1 MDNYEVIVKEI
12 ISLIAD
18 QIATLETKT
27 SIEDKAAEHELCILI
42 RKICEKYKVDVYE
55 DAYDDVIANFERFKK
70 DSEVWDAEVVE
81 LLKDVDTEDDD
92 G

>member
-1 MDNYEVIVKEI
+1 MDNYEVIVKGI

-42 RKICEKYKVDVYE
+42 RKICEKYKIDVYE
-55 DAYDDVIANFERFKK
+55 DVYDDVITNFERFKK
-70 DSEVWDAEVVE
+70 DSEVWDTEVVG
-81 LLKDVDTEDDD
+81 LLKGVDIEGDNE
-92 G
+92 